1 MSDNRNTI
9 DKKQID
15 ALQKECKKWTP
26 LNVIIYSGIYI
37 LTASFFAFIGITK
50 NDKASLMVSYIIL
63 YYMIIKNVINGYNS
77 AVIYQ
82 KVIAQTEAKKEN
94 QSNTKI

>member
-15 ALQKECKKWTP
+15 ALQKGCKKWTL
-26 LNVIIYSGIYI
+26 LNVIIYSSIYV

-50 NDKASLMVSYIIL
+50 NDKSSLMVSYIIL
-63 YYMIIKNVINGYNS
+63 YYMIINNIINGYKY

-82 KVIAQTEAKKEN
+82 KIIAQTEAKNEN
-94 QSNTKI
+94 LSNTKT